1 MAFTKRETKLA
12 RVRRQQELETAEI
25 NAPPIRIDPSGGGL
39 SLGLKEMWAYRE
51 LTYFLIW
58 RDIKIRYKQ
67 TAIGASWAVLQPLL
81 TMVVFTLVFNK
92 FAEVPSDG
100 LPYPLFAFTALLP
113 WSFFAG
119 ALTRCSASVVS
130 QSNLISKVY
139 FPRLI
144 LPISAAVSGIV
155 DFAIAFFILIIM
167 MIWYGVAP
175 NWGILLLPVF
185 LFLGLLTSLSV
196 GFWLASLNVRYRDI
210 GHAVPFLVQIW
221 MFASPVAYSVSLVT
235 AKWQNWH
242 VLYSLNP
249 MVGVI
254 EGFRWALLGQPHPPF
269 YLMLSSAAIVAAF
282 FVGGIIFFKRTEED
296 FADVV

>member
-1 MAFTKRETKLA
+1 MAVTERDPELA
-12 RVRRQQELETAEI
+12 SSQFQQTLLASEVGI
-25 NAPPIRIDPSGGGL
+25 SVIRIEPSGGWL
-39 SLGLKEMWAYRE
+39 SLGLREIWAYRE

-58 RDIKIRYKQ
+58 RDVKIRYKQ
-67 TAIGASWAVLQPLL
+67 TAIGAAWAVLQPLL
-81 TMVVFTLVFNK
+81 TMVVFTLLFNRI
-92 FAEVPSDG
+92 AEIPSDG

-155 DFAIAFFILIIM
+155 DFAIAFVILIIM
-167 MIWYGVAP
+167 MVWYGVAP
-175 NWGILLLPVF
+175 NWGIVLLPVF
-185 LFLGLLTSLSV
+185 LFLGLMAALSI
-196 GFWLASLNVRYRDI
+196 GLWLASLNVRYRDI

-221 MFASPVAYSVSLVT
+221 MFVSPVAYSASLVT
-235 AKWQNWH
+235 EKWQKWQF
-242 VLYSLNP
+242 LYSLNP

-254 EGFRWALLGQPHPPF
+254 EGFRWALLGQAHPPF
-269 YLMLSSAAIVAAF
+269 YPVLLSVVIVTAL
-282 FVGGIIFFKRTEED
+282 FVGGLLFFKRTEQD

>member
-1 MAFTKRETKLA
+1 MAVTEGE
-12 RVRRQQELETAEI
+12 ELIEAPLPPESGKVEEGLPLI
-25 NAPPIRIDPSGGGL
+25 NIAPSGGWL
-39 SLGLKEMWAYRE
+39 SVGLKEIWAYRE

-58 RDIKIRYKQ
+58 RDVKVRYKQ
-67 TAIGASWAVLQPLL
+67 TAIGAAWAVLQPLM
-81 TMVVFTLVFNK
+81 TMVVFTLVFNNI
-92 FAEVPSDG
+92 AEIPSDG

-113 WSFFAG
+113 WNFFAG
-119 ALTRCSASVVS
+119 ALVRCSSSVVS

-155 DFAIAFFILIIM
+155 DFAIAFVILVVM
-167 MIWYGVAP
+167 MVGYGVSP
-175 NWGILLLPVF
+175 NRGIVFLPFFLLLA
-185 LFLGLLTSLSV
+185 LMSALSV
-196 GFWLASLNVRYRDI
+196 GLWLASLYVRYRDI

-221 MFASPVAYSVSLVT
+221 MFVSPVAYSAALVT
-235 AKWQNWH
+235 QKWEKWR

-254 EGFRWALLGQPHPPF
+254 DGFRWALLGQAQPPL
-269 YLMLSSAAIVAAF
+269 YSVLLSVVMVTAL
-282 FVGGIIFFKRTEED
+282 FVGGLLFFRRMEQD